1 MVEGDLSGRGP
12 TPGRAP
18 EGEAVPG
25 GAPGED
31 PLAGGDG
38 PSEQAPADGLTEH
51 APVGIQ
57 DQRKFGQRVL
67 YSLVAGVLII
77 LAMLAGDWG
86 MTIGLMGA
94 CWFASREL
102 FNLFEAKGYNPARN
116 LGIVSCLAI
125 MLLTQLSGT
134 RFHGAFLTAV
144 FVMCFVFLIVR
155 GAPWFP
161 YWNVLERFDARVTS
175 AARTGPQVASI
186 SDVATTFLGIL
197 YTGWLPSF
205 IILLRKFD
213 MAAPV
218 SPEGRPFA
226 TPAGVAFR
234 YPDGLWLT
242 LLYFLAVVATDV
254 GAYFFGKFFGRRPLI
269 GPLSPR
275 KTIEGA
281 FGGIASAMAVAT
293 LVGVVADMVLPRFG
307 WPAPLAPWWQCT
319 ILGFIVSV
327 TAQVSDLSESMIKRD
342 VGRRDAGELIPG
354 HGGMLDRVDSYLLS
368 GAVAYWYILYFWKL
382 FPWRIG
388 WW

>member
-1 MVEGDLSGRGP
+1 MPARR
-12 TPGRAP
+12 PGVWSWSP
-18 EGEAVPG
+18 FVPG
-25 GAPGED
+25 
-31 PLAGGDG
+31 
-38 PSEQAPADGLTEH
+38 EQMAEDGLTEH

-57 DQRKFGQRVL
+57 DQRKLRQRVF
-67 YSLVAGVLII
+67 YSVIAGVII
-77 LAMLAGDWG
+77 IACIVAGDWG
-86 MTIGLMGA
+86 ITLGLMAA

-102 FNLFEAKGYNPARN
+102 FSLFEAKGYNPARN

-161 YWNVLERFDARVTS
+161 YWNVLERFDPRITG
-175 AARTGPQVASI
+175 AARTGPQMASI

-213 MAAPV
+213 LTSPV
-218 SPEGRPFA
+218 SPEGRPYE
-226 TPAGVAFR
+226 TEMGVAFR

-242 LLYFLAVVATDV
+242 FLYFLSAIATDI
-254 GAYFFGKFFGRRPLI
+254 GAYFVGKFFGRRPLI

-281 FGGIASAMAVAT
+281 VGGVICAMAVAT
-293 LVGVVADMVLPRFG
+293 SIGLLGDYFMPLIGRPV
-307 WPAPLAPWWQCT
+307 PLAPWWQCT
-319 ILGFIVSV
+319 ILGLIVSV

-368 GAVAYWYILYFWKL
+368 GAVAYWYILYFWKI